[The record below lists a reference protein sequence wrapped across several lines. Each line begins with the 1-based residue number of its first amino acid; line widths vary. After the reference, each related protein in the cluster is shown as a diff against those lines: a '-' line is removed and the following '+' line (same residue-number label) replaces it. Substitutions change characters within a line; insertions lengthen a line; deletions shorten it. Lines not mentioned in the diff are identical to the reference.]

1 MAVGMFLFSAVDA
14 LAKFLTDSLHPFQI
28 VWIRQLGLVFGTCLL
43 LGMYGL
49 RIFTTTHPVLQLG
62 RGILAAGSATLFI
75 IAISQVPL
83 ADAIT
88 VTFIAPLVVTI
99 LSAVLLAE
107 KVGLHRWSAI
117 IAGFAGTVIVIRPG
131 FENFH
136 PALLLVFLAAI
147 LFAGRQII
155 SRLLSS
161 SDNVYTTVAYT
172 ALASSVMLSVPAYFV
187 WITPQTNQQLILLTL
202 MALLAGLAEFMVIK
216 ALQIA
221 HAGLVAPV
229 QYTIL
234 IWGTIYGLILFAD
247 IPDIFTFIGAA
258 IIIVSGLYTIH
269 RERLRQADDLADKK
283 QKGKES
289 Y

>member
-1 MAVGMFLFSAVDA
+1 M
-14 LAKFLTDSLHPFQI
+14 
-28 VWIRQLGLVFGTCLL
+28 
-43 LGMYGL
+43 
-49 RIFTTTHPVLQLG
+49 
-62 RGILAAGSATLFI
+62 
-75 IAISQVPL
+75 
-83 ADAIT
+83 
-88 VTFIAPLVVTI
+88 

-147 LFAGRQII
+147 LFAIRQII

-258 IIIVSGLYTIH
+258 IIIASGLYTVH
-269 RERLRQADDLADKK
+269 RERLRQADELVD
-283 QKGKES
+283 
-289 Y
+289 

>member
-1 MAVGMFLFSAVDA
+1 M
-14 LAKFLTDSLHPFQI
+14 
-28 VWIRQLGLVFGTCLL
+28 
-43 LGMYGL
+43 
-49 RIFTTTHPVLQLG
+49 
-62 RGILAAGSATLFI
+62 
-75 IAISQVPL
+75 
-83 ADAIT
+83 
-88 VTFIAPLVVTI
+88 TFIAPLVVTI

-117 IAGFAGTVIVIRPG
+117 IAGFAGTAIVIRPG

-136 PALLLVFLAAI
+136 PALLLVSLAAI
-147 LFAGRQII
+147 LFDGRQII

-172 ALASSVMLSVPAYFV
+172 
-187 WITPQTNQQLILLTL
+187 
-202 MALLAGLAEFMVIK
+202 

-247 IPDIFTFIGAA
+247 IPDVFTFIGAA
-258 IIIVSGLYTIH
+258 IIIASGLYTIH
-269 RERLRQADDLADKK
+269 RERLRQADKPADEK
-283 QKGKES
+283 
-289 Y
+289 